1 MMTQQTILNE
11 DAIVAA
17 LRDVY
22 DPEIPTLSLVDLGIY
37 RGARITPDGVTVD
50 ITPTFVGC
58 PALEYMQEQIV
69 ERLTALW
76 PDTPVT
82 VRVTHDRA
90 WTSDQISE
98 EGRKRLKQAG
108 FAPPPR
114 GNLIRLEPLVECP
127 YCASRNTIMENAF
140 GPTLCRAIYYCK
152 SCRQPFEQFK
162 AV

>member
-1 MMTQQTILNE
+1 MIQAPTITE
-11 DAIVAA
+11 ADVVAA

-22 DPEIPTLSLVDLGIY
+22 DPEIPNLSLVDLGIY
-37 RGARITPDGVTVD
+37 RGVSITPEGLAIT

-58 PALEYMQEQIV
+58 PAIDYMQEQIV
-69 ERLTALW
+69 EHCATLW
-76 PDTPVT
+76 PDTPVQ
-82 VRVTHDRA
+82 VKVSHDRA

-98 EGRKRLKQAG
+98 EGRVRLKQAG

-114 GNLIRLEPLVECP
+114 GTLIRLEPLVECP
-127 YCASRNTIMENAF
+127 YCNSRNTMLENAF